1 MGSVYT
7 YFALSEMQEFNV
19 LDTQPAEAVPLREDM
34 ESLLIMWL
42 VGSTIFLGL
51 LLILVMSICLSQ
63 RARYQRQ
70 LKAATVNAFGI
81 SSSFEMFTS
90 DNAMA
95 VTDDPSSSKEGG
107 GVHLKTQLSWF
118 CIDVELHLFSR

>member
-1 MGSVYT
+1 
-7 YFALSEMQEFNV
+7 MQEFNV
-19 LDTQPAEAVPLREDM
+19 LDTQPAEAMPLREDM
-34 ESLLIMWL
+34 ESLLMMWL

-51 LLILVMSICLSQ
+51 LLILVVSICLSQ

-81 SSSFEMFTS
+81 LSSFEMFTS

-95 VTDDPSSSKEGG
+95 VTDDPSYCNSQRVK
-107 GVHLKTQLSWF
+107 HLLQRMEKCTL
-118 CIDVELHLFSR
+118 LHITIYTN